1 MYYKSIE
8 HTLKNGKTVAIR
20 SIRPEEG
27 EALSAFLTKV
37 YGQTR
42 FMLRT
47 SEDPVLSAEKATALL
62 DQIQAN
68 NTGVYLGAYVEGR
81 LCGIASLYVAGE
93 NLHRVAHRCCLGMAC
108 DEAVWGQGIGSR
120 LMEAMIDVAQRV
132 GYEQM
137 ELEVLTDN
145 DAAFHLYEKFG
156 FKVFGTRPHAM
167 KDSDGTYHDE
177 HLMVKQLTAKF
188 EAEEKSTTDLEE
200 WIEEQGIQLRY

>member
-1 MYYKSIE
+1 MLSR
-8 HTLKNGKTVAIR
+8 IR
-20 SIRPEEG
+20 
-27 EALSAFLTKV
+27 
-37 YGQTR
+37 
-42 FMLRT
+42 
-47 SEDPVLSAEKATALL
+47 
-62 DQIQAN
+62 
-68 NTGVYLGAYVEGR
+68 
-81 LCGIASLYVAGE
+81 
-93 NLHRVAHRCCLGMAC
+93 HRCELALALKK
-108 DEAVWGQGIGSR
+108 DYWGAGIGTKA
-120 LMEAMIDVAQRV
+120 MEILEEAALRI